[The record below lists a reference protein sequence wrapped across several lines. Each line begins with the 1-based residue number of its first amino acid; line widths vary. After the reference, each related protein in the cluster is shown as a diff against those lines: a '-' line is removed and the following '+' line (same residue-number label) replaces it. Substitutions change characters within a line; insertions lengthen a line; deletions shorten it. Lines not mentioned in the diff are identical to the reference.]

1 MDAAK
6 FKELVVRHKHCDFI
20 VTLLVV
26 KFLEAN
32 KESKY
37 VLILK
42 KAR

>member
-6 FKELVVRHKHCDFI
+6 FKELVGKHKRCDFI
-20 VTLLVV
+20 VTLLVM

-32 KESKY
+32 KEGKY
-37 VLILK
+37 SLTLK